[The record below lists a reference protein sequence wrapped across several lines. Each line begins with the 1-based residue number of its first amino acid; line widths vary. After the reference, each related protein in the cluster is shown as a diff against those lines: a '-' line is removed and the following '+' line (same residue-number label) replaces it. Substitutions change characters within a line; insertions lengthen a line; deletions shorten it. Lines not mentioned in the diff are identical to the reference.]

1 MSDQPD
7 LSRFVQRKNV
17 PKKMTYYTTSFS
29 NIVFGRN
36 AFIFCRHSGIHQ
48 KMSGKATKSSEIIG
62 SRHYLK
68 ICINCLSSYI
78 IFNAVLPFPEKIL
91 REKISFSFDMNTFC
105 QKADF
110 LLPFSNRLLLRNGS
124 FFQKVTF
131 HMANVKRV
139 VL

>member
-68 ICINCLSSYI
+68 NLHQLLEFIYYFQCCFAFSRKNIARKNQ
-78 IFNAVLPFPEKIL
+78 FFPRMIY
-91 REKISFSFDMNTFC
+91 
-105 QKADF
+105 
-110 LLPFSNRLLLRNGS
+110 NRAR
-124 FFQKVTF
+124 
-131 HMANVKRV
+131 
-139 VL
+139 